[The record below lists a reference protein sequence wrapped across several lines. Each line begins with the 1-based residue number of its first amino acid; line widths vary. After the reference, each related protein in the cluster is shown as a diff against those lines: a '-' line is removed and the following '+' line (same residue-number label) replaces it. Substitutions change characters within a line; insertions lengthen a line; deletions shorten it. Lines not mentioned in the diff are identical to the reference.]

1 MRKLRLFAVAALL
14 CVLSLSAATPSF
26 AAGRKDFKVCWTIY
40 AGWMPWGYA
49 KTQGIVSKWA
59 KKYGITV
66 DVVQLNDYIESINQY
81 TAGKFDGCAMTNMDA
96 LTIPATGGVDTT
108 ALIVSDYSNGNDGVL
123 IKGNGKKLTDLKGQS
138 INLVELSVSHYL
150 LARGLETVG
159 MSERDIKVVNTSDA
173 DISAAFATPSVHNA
187 VTWNPMLAQLKAQP
201 NVTEVFDSS
210 RIPGE
215 IMDMMAVNTKT
226 LQDNPALGKAL
237 TGAWFE
243 MMQLMHSDSAD
254 SRAALTSMAKAS
266 GTDLAGYKAQ
276 LSTTALFYTPQ
287 QALDFATSPNLP
299 KIMTRVAQFSFDH
312 GLLGQG
318 ATDAGAVGMAFDKG
332 VVIGSKG
339 NVKLR
344 FDPAYVR
351 MAAEGK
357 L

>member
-1 MRKLRLFAVAALL
+1 
-14 CVLSLSAATPSF
+14 
-26 AAGRKDFKVCWTIY
+26 
-40 AGWMPWGYA
+40 
-49 KTQGIVSKWA
+49 
-59 KKYGITV
+59 
-66 DVVQLNDYIESINQY
+66 
-81 TAGKFDGCAMTNMDA
+81 
-96 LTIPATGGVDTT
+96 
-108 ALIVSDYSNGNDGVL
+108 
-123 IKGNGKKLTDLKGQS
+123 
-138 INLVELSVSHYL
+138 VSHYL

-173 DISAAFATPSVHNA
+173 DISAAFATPSVRNA

-243 MMQLMHSDSAD
+243 MMQLMHGDSAD

-287 QALDFATSPNLP
+287 QALDFATSANLP

-332 VVIGSKG
+332 VVIGSKT